1 MSLSRLRGLF
11 DRRRDRSL
19 RKDLREIEGSRRQL
33 LRHIKVRIC
42 HSPRQ
47 KWVRQFSLDS
57 LYLTPRL
64 LQMAIEIVNELLNT
78 CWSLRRDL
86 MVGSVAT
93 LGMML
98 VLFNAI
104 EPPQQPLP
112 LPAPEAQWQPP
123 PPLAMTGG
131 DPYIRALMR
140 TISASESNVEY
151 PYSVVYGGQYVRD
164 LRNHPDVCVRIPVG
178 PNTGNCSTA
187 AGRYQMLSTTWEE
200 KSQLYHPQA
209 SGFQL
214 WKSYNFEPKF
224 QDEVVYGWLID
235 ETAWGNVD
243 LADLLR
249 QGRVTDVLEI
259 LSPTWTSL
267 GYGIET
273 NSMSRHLPEIY
284 QQMLTEELAGGTDKS
299 NSTSGQITQEESS
312 PTNANPLNEPE

>member
-11 DRRRDRSL
+11 DRRSGRTL
-19 RKDLREIEGSRRQL
+19 PKDAFGRYLSQPLDSHDMGMQT

-42 HSPRQ
+42 HSNRHE
-47 KWVRQFSLDS
+47 WVRRFSWDS
-57 LYLTPRL
+57 LHSTRRP
-64 LQMAIEIVNELLNT
+64 LQIAISIANELLNT
-78 CWSLRRDL
+78 LWSLRRDL
-86 MVGSVAT
+86 LVGSVVT
-93 LGMML
+93 LGMI
-98 VLFNAI
+98 VILFNSI
-104 EPPQQPLP
+104 DRPEQPLP
-112 LPAPEAQWQPP
+112 LPPQAQWQPP
-123 PPLAMTGG
+123 PPLVMIGG

-164 LRNHPDVCVRIPVG
+164 LRHHPDVCVTISVG

-209 SGFQL
+209 SGFKL
-214 WKSYNFEPKF
+214 WKAYNFEPKF
-224 QDEVVYGWLID
+224 QDEVVYGWLTD
-235 ETAWGNVD
+235 EQAWGNVD

-249 QGRVTDVLEI
+249 QGRLADVLQI

-273 NSMSRHLPEIY
+273 NSMSQHLPDIY
-284 QQMLTEELAGGTDKS
+284 QEMLTEELSGNTD
-299 NSTSGQITQEESS
+299 NSKATPGKIAQEK
-312 PTNANPLNEPE
+312 

>member
-1 MSLSRLRGLF
+1 MSLSRLRGFF
-11 DRRRDRSL
+11 DRRGDRSL
-19 RKDLREIEGSRRQL
+19 RKDWQEIERSGIQP

-42 HSPRQ
+42 HRTRQ
-47 KWVRQFSLDS
+47 KWVRRFSLDS

-64 LQMAIEIVNELLNT
+64 LQMAIEVVNELLNT

-86 MVGSVAT
+86 IVGSVAT
-93 LGMML
+93 VGMML

-104 EPPQQPLP
+104 DQPQQPLP
-112 LPAPEAQWQPP
+112 LPPPEAQWQPP

-151 PYSVVYGGQYVRD
+151 PYSVVYGGRYVRD
-164 LRNHPDVCVRIPVG
+164 LRHHPDVCVTISVG

-209 SGFQL
+209 SGFTL

-224 QDEVVYGWLID
+224 QDEVVYGWLTD
-235 ETAWGNVD
+235 TTAWGNVD

-249 QGRVTDVLEI
+249 QGRVTDVLQI

-273 NSMSRHLPEIY
+273 NSMSQHLPEIY
-284 QQMLTEELAGGTDKS
+284 QQMLTEELAGGGDKS
-299 NSTSGQITQEESS
+299 HSTPGQTAQDEVPLTQT
-312 PTNANPLNEPE
+312 P